1 MDPYTATPGE
11 VQDKGLIKNTG
22 EPETTVKYGVRS
34 ACSQV
39 TVSLAQNFLIIILG
53 MSFGMPTVILG
64 VLDHNVASNQTR
76 LESPQLI
83 MSDEQSSWVGSILF
97 LFHPVGA
104 VISGYI
110 VEGIGRKKVMLIVCI
125 PFFLGWI
132 LLYNA
137 QTVNM
142 ILLGTIMLGA
152 GMGFCE
158 GPIMSYLGEV
168 CEPRIRGSLT
178 LLSGV
183 SGNGGALG
191 IFFLNAIT
199 DWRTTTLISSVVPI
213 LAFAMILFLPES
225 PTWLISKGRMVD
237 AEKSLRWLRGWSKKD
252 KVMVEFEQMVRDVTK
267 ATKKS
272 SGIPT
277 KLTKRDKF
285 HSGLNYVRRSEV
297 LGPFRMLMILFF
309 ITMVSSF
316 IPMRPYIIE
325 VFHMFGLPMK
335 PEWVLVLTGVLG
347 ITGSLV
353 SSVTVNKFGKRPMSL
368 WSTAICFVF
377 FLILSFCAMNLHWP
391 GWIPLTVF
399 CICFWVSGYGMLP
412 LPWMLMA
419 EIFPIEIRG
428 VACGISA
435 ALNSLVSFLTTKTYV
450 NTIAWFGLHGTL
462 FLYTFV
468 TGVGFVYM
476 YFYLPETEDRT
487 LQEITDFFVQNRSAR
502 EFKRPKS
509 KRQVERNNDI
519 DSLM

>member
-1 MDPYTATPGE
+1 MDPYTATPGD
-11 VQDKGLIKNTG
+11 VQHKGLMKDTG

-225 PTWLISKGRMVD
+225 PT
-237 AEKSLRWLRGWSKKD
+237 
-252 KVMVEFEQMVRDVTK
+252 
-267 ATKKS
+267 
-272 SGIPT
+272 
-277 KLTKRDKF
+277 
-285 HSGLNYVRRSEV
+285 
-297 LGPFRMLMILFF
+297 
-309 ITMVSSF
+309 
-316 IPMRPYIIE
+316 
-325 VFHMFGLPMK
+325 
-335 PEWVLVLTGVLG
+335 
-347 ITGSLV
+347 
-353 SSVTVNKFGKRPMSL
+353 
-368 WSTAICFVF
+368 
-377 FLILSFCAMNLHWP
+377 
-391 GWIPLTVF
+391 
-399 CICFWVSGYGMLP
+399 
-412 LPWMLMA
+412 
-419 EIFPIEIRG
+419 
-428 VACGISA
+428 
-435 ALNSLVSFLTTKTYV
+435 
-450 NTIAWFGLHGTL
+450 
-462 FLYTFV
+462 
-468 TGVGFVYM
+468 
-476 YFYLPETEDRT
+476 
-487 LQEITDFFVQNRSAR
+487 
-502 EFKRPKS
+502 
-509 KRQVERNNDI
+509 
-519 DSLM
+519 